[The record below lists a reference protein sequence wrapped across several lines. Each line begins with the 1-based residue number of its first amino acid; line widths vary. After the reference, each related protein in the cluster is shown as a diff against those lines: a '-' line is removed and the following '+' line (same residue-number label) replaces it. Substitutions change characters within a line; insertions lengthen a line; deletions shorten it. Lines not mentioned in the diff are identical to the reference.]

1 MSRAQR
7 AVGLGL
13 ITGSIIAALFLSVTA
28 KANDQQPAD
37 PSPQVQGQAQEQGQ
51 LQGQLQGQVQGQGQ
65 GQQLNSDIVV
75 QPELIGGDSSA
86 RSQASADGTQ
96 TTLVDASSV
105 YERQVGTLIMG
116 TVIPVDCGFGGQAGG
131 ANTNGSGFL
140 GASWTT
146 DRCYTLKV
154 ANSWAAMGEYE
165 YACEMLMDVSRRA
178 LKRRGI
184 VAVDCAVIGAR
195 LRAWHAIQAPVVT
208 ATSSDSTDPVPPAG
222 SSNYVTQEQL
232 REALDRQY
240 KKAMGK

>member
-1 MSRAQR
+1 MNSRSAERRIIGFGLIVGSIVAALILSSRAEATNQDPAPTVPA
-7 AVGLGL
+7 AV
-13 ITGSIIAALFLSVTA
+13 AA
-28 KANDQQPAD
+28 
-37 PSPQVQGQAQEQGQ
+37 QAQGQ
-51 LQGQLQGQVQGQGQ
+51 LQGQLQGQGQ

-86 RSQASADGTQ
+86 RSRSSASADGTQ
-96 TTLVDASSV
+96 TTFINTEYAA
-105 YERQVGTLIMG
+105 QVPALIMG

-131 ANTNGSGFL
+131 ANTHGAGFL

-154 ANSWAAMGEYE
+154 ANAWAAMGEYE

-195 LRAWHAIQAPVVT
+195 LRGWHAMPAPVVT
-208 ATSSDSTDPVPPAG
+208 RSEISNAAPPTG

-232 REALDRQY
+232 QQAVDRAF
-240 KKAMGK
+240 KKSIGK